1 MSLATIGTRTR
12 TMPVWLNIATYLLA
26 LVLLFVVN
34 VNLWV
39 FLVFPAWVLLI
50 SVYFLI
56 VGGRAQNG
64 RAS

>member
-1 MSLATIGTRTR
+1 
-12 TMPVWLNIATYLLA
+12 LLA
-26 LVLLFVVN
+26 LVLLLVIN

-64 RAS
+64 RASSSERGVVDQDR